1 MECPKCGFEID
12 EKALVCPN
20 CRKVLKL
27 ACPICKTINDTN
39 TCKSCGYVIISKCH
53 NCGKINQTISKKCK
67 KCGFSTEK
75 SVIMNESNTD
85 DFVLMTIE
93 FPNLNEMK
101 NVLGSA
107 KMLNKFKINLDNLI
121 ASYAKSIGVR
131 RQVVGKTYVIRF
143 DKDYTFNSSVATAVK
158 SSVELLNKIVSLNWK
173 LSRKKNA
180 SVRCNMF
187 LMKRNIEDNPTN
199 LDSGYNISLFN
210 RLNSSAEDK
219 VLGTFQVLTDSFV
232 ADAISGEYHLDQLES
247 VMHND
252 EMAMYYELD
261 LKDKVAIEYPVEDDE
276 EEIKVPNFVQNML
289 IEQDKLEEE
298 ALNNLKVADSD
309 SIYDL
314 ETINFDE
321 IKCEFIRCEN
331 VDVILHI
338 ASKLAVNPKGIIGIK
353 TSEMYKPYSISV
365 LNAVEESGKF
375 SNVISLTCYD
385 EMKYSP
391 YSFFRDLVSA
401 IFEYTV
407 SQKLFSQNDF
417 SMFQSLDPNGL
428 IRDLVTLQ
436 KRENNQNEDTRYIY
450 FEIFV
455 TLLKA
460 IPDTLIFVEDLEKI
474 DSSSYEVLKYI
485 FETFDDLDVSF
496 LFTYDKEFSLH
507 KDSHFLLTRPY
518 YTEIA
523 LKPTSFEKLIED
535 NKVLYKEI
543 LNNFYFQRIA
553 KYACGSSLFI
563 DIALQYLIESGVYE
577 YKDDCIRMINP
588 KTIIIPSS
596 LDKLVSRRLY
606 LLQDDEKAMKFLTSI
621 VLLGTRIDRGTVES
635 LNYYKVDEIIDK
647 LTDMG
652 FMYEYNNC
660 YYFPN
665 YNLLRN
671 NLLPTISK
679 VYLKEVAKDLFG
691 KVFNE
696 DMPSPIKAYLYG
708 LLEETEQERSQ
719 WEDLAEISLSL
730 GDFSAYL
737 NCTTKIL
744 DLLEQTE
751 NSEQSED
758 VENYKKELYE
768 KISENL
774 YEYIPEKTEKI
785 ASETLSNIEKTGDID
800 KITMLCNKMIN
811 GALIAGDYGKALELT
826 HKVLS
831 ILPLSSLNPQ
841 DENFNSYF
849 FLMSV
854 IHIQILFNIGAL
866 KDCIDIGFK
875 VLNFVNNGTIDI
887 LKPDYMS
894 VEAFKSLI
902 IVSAGY
908 VALANVLLMF
918 SDVREFLNVLR
929 NEIDF
934 VPKSYDLFIALQ
946 DLIHGNEISVDASSL
961 EVEDGDVFGNVLFN
975 IINAFSSV
983 DLDCKLFAEFIY
995 KAKISAKCANLHQLE
1010 LFCDLMIGY
1019 AYMKLDS
1026 FKKAESIIYKI
1037 IKTTNNNG
1045 MTTLLYL
1052 AWHVMSELH
1061 LKQNKYDV
1069 AFGIANNSLIQ
1080 LEKNNITSEYLLM
1093 LFKYNMFKIM
1103 MFKGQYDK
1111 AEICI
1116 SHAQYIAQKY
1126 GINFTFDTEQSH
1138 YVAVEEEELSLDNAG
1153 IFEGIQNSQED
1164 QADMNSESEG

>member
-1 MECPKCGFEID
+1 MECPKCGYEID

-20 CRKVLKL
+20 CKKVLKL
-27 ACPICKTINDTN
+27 ACPICKTINDSN

-53 NCGKINQTISKKCK
+53 NCGKINQTISKKCR

-85 DFVLMTIE
+85 DYVLMTVD

-121 ASYAKSIGVR
+121 ATYAKSIGVR
-131 RQVVGKTYVIRF
+131 RQLVGKTYVIRF

-158 SSVELLNKIVSLNWK
+158 SSIELLNKIVALNCK

-180 SVRCNMF
+180 SVRCNIF
-187 LMKRNIEDNPTN
+187 LMKRNIEDDPNS

-210 RLNSSAEDK
+210 RINSSGGDK
-219 VLGTFQVLTDSFV
+219 VLGTFQVLTDSAV
-232 ADAISGEYHLDQLES
+232 ADAVGAEYHLEQLES

-261 LKDKVAIEYPVEDDE
+261 LKDFVTVEYPVEE
-276 EEIKVPNFVQNML
+276 EDNEIKVPNFVQNML
-289 IEQDKLEEE
+289 IEQDKLDGE
-298 ALNNLKVADSD
+298 ALNNLDVSSTD

-321 IKCEFIRCEN
+321 IRCEFIRCEN
-331 VDVILHI
+331 IDVILHI
-338 ASKLAVNPKGIIGIK
+338 ASKLQATPNGIMGIR
-353 TSEMYKPYSISV
+353 TAEMYKPYSISV
-365 LNAVEESGKF
+365 LNAVDETQKF
-375 SNVISLTCYD
+375 SNIISLTCYD

-391 YSFFRDLVSA
+391 YSFFRDLVSS

-407 SQKLFSQNDF
+407 SQKLFFQNDF

-436 KRENNQNEDTRYIY
+436 KRENSESEDTRYVY
-450 FEIFV
+450 FEIFL

-460 IPDTLIFVEDLEKI
+460 IPNTLIFVEDLEKI

-485 FETFDDLDVSF
+485 FETFDDLDISF
-496 LFTYDKEFSLH
+496 LFTYDKDFSLH
-507 KDSHFLLTRPY
+507 KDSHFLLSRPY

-523 LKPTSFEKLIED
+523 LKPTSFEKLIEE
-535 NKVLYKEI
+535 NKALYKEV
-543 LNNFYFQRIA
+543 LNNFYFQRVA

-588 KTIIIPSS
+588 KTIIIPSN

-606 LLQDDEKAMKFLTSI
+606 LLQDDEMTMKFLTSI
-621 VLLGTRIDRGTVES
+621 VLLGTRVDKGTVES
-635 LNYYKVDEIIDK
+635 LNYPNTSEIIEK

-665 YNLLRN
+665 YNLLRR
-671 NLLPTISK
+671 NLLTTISK
-679 VYLKEVAKDLFG
+679 VYLKEVAKDLFD

-708 LLEETEQERSQ
+708 LLEENEAEKEQWQ
-719 WEDLAEISLSL
+719 ALADISLSL

-737 NCTTKIL
+737 NSTTKIL
-744 DLLEQTE
+744 DLLGKNENPEQE
-751 NSEQSED
+751 ED
-758 VENYKKELYE
+758 IKNYKKLLYE
-768 KISENL
+768 NISENL
-774 YEYIPEKTEKI
+774 YDYVPEKTEKI
-785 ASETLSNIEKTGDID
+785 AIETLSNIEKTGDVD
-800 KITMLCNKMIN
+800 KIIRLCNKMIN
-811 GALIAGDYGKALELT
+811 GALIAGDYGRALELT

-831 ILPLSSLNPQ
+831 ILPPSSLNPQ
-841 DENFNSYF
+841 DGNFNRYF

-866 KDCIDIGFK
+866 KDCIDVGFK
-875 VLNFVNNGTIDI
+875 VLNFVNNQTVEF
-887 LKPDYMS
+887 LKPEYMS
-894 VEAFKSLI
+894 VDAFKSLI
-902 IVSAGY
+902 AISAGY
-908 VALANVLLMF
+908 VALANVLLMTG
-918 SDVREFLNVLR
+918 DVREFLNILR

-934 VPKSYDLFIALQ
+934 TPKSYDLFVALQ
-946 DLIHGNEISVDASSL
+946 DLIHGREISIDTSSF
-961 EVEDGDVFGNVLFN
+961 EIEEGDIFGNVLFN
-975 IINAFSSV
+975 LINAFTSAA
-983 DLDCKLFAEFIY
+983 LDYKLFAEFVY

-1019 AYMKLDS
+1019 AYMQLGS
-1026 FKKAESIIYKI
+1026 YKKAEAIIYKI
-1037 IKTTNNNG
+1037 IKATNNNG
-1045 MTTLLYL
+1045 MTTLLYV
-1052 AWHVMSELH
+1052 AWYVMSELH
-1061 LKQNKYDV
+1061 LKQDKYDV

-1080 LEKNNITSEYLLM
+1080 LEKNSITSEYLLM

-1103 MFKGQYDK
+1103 MFKKQYDK

-1126 GINFTFDTEQSH
+1126 GINFVFDTEQSH

-1153 IFEGIQNSQED
+1153 IFENIHGIQEETNSG
-1164 QADMNSESEG
+1164 SEE